1 MFSDQDLIKS
11 YEVAFLKAM
20 LKRRLG
26 IDLSGYKDQFIK
38 RRVYARMLTC
48 NVRNVSQY
56 LKLLERSIEER
67 KSFLD
72 ALSINVSCFFRD
84 SYV

>member
-1 MFSDQDLIKS
+1 LFGDQELIKL
-11 YEVAFLKAM
+11 YEVTLLKAM

-48 NVRNVSQY
+48 NIRNVSQY
-56 LKLLERSIEER
+56 LKVLERSLEER
-67 KSFLD
+67 RRCLD
-72 ALSINVSCFFRD
+72 D
-84 SYV
+84 SKGESS